1 MDGAGAWGRI
11 STPPQMG
18 QSRQH
23 SGATAYFRHDDHGDG
38 DDSIGDGDDEN
49 NDDYEGDDKS
59 VCVCVMYT
67 VHGE

>member
-38 DDSIGDGDDEN
+38 DDSIGDGDM
-49 NDDYEGDDKS
+49 KIMTIMKVMTS
-59 VCVCVMYT
+59 QCVCV
-67 VHGE
+67 

>member
-11 STPPQMG
+11 STPPPQMG

-38 DDSIGDGDDEN
+38 DDSIGDGDDKGYN
-49 NDDYEGDDKS
+49 FIF
-59 VCVCVMYT
+59 
-67 VHGE
+67 H

>member
-38 DDSIGDGDDEN
+38 DDSICDSDDEN